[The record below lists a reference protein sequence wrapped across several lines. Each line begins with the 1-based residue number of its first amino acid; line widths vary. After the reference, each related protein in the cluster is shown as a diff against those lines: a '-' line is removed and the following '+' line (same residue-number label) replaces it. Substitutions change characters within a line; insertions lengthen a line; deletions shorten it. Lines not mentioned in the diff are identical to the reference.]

1 MANDSFSQKYIPT
14 IGSDI
19 RLKNFFQ
26 VAYHNGS
33 AQLWDSSGNN
43 SMGLSGVRGSDVVIL
58 VFSRTNITS
67 FQNLKQWKQVFLLF
81 LMFININKLISNETT
96 VPIILVGNKMDE
108 VDNSSF
114 VVKEEIEKWIKNNDA
129 VVYLETR

>member
-1 MANDSFSQKYIPT
+1 
-14 IGSDI
+14 
-19 RLKNFFQ
+19 
-26 VAYHNGS
+26 
-33 AQLWDSSGNN
+33 
-43 SMGLSGVRGSDVVIL
+43 MGLSGVRGSDVVIL

-81 LMFININKLISNETT
+81 LMFININKLISNETS